1 MGWYIFGLIVGVVF
15 QIYFATSFASIAA
28 EKGYEYKS
36 HFWVCFVF
44 GIVGFC
50 MVAALPDQKLRQY
63 TKKDTPAVAVGDG
76 WVCSCGRVN
85 ANYVSTCTCGVNK
98 RDIK

>member
-1 MGWYIFGLIVGVVF
+1 MGWTILVIIVVVVL
-15 QIYFATSFASIAA
+15 QIYFATSFASIAVD
-28 EKGYEYKS
+28 KGYEYKS
-36 HFWVCFVF
+36 HFWGCFIF

-50 MVAALPDQKLRQY
+50 MVAALPDQKLRQL
-63 TKKDTPAVAVGDG
+63 TKKDTPAVPVGDG

-98 RDIK
+98 RDRK